1 MRVILLEDVK
11 NLGKKYEIK
20 EVSDGYAR
28 NYLFPNKL
36 ARPATPAFIAEIENL
51 KRKNQEK
58 EEALIKHL
66 NELARKINEAR
77 IEFYL
82 KTDKTGKIFGSVNK
96 EMILKALRE
105 HKLITKERINV
116 LLNEPIKQ
124 LGEYK
129 VEIDLKKGIKAQL
142 KIVILPES

>member
-105 HKLITKERINV
+105 HKLITKERISV

>member
-36 ARPATPAFIAEIENL
+36 ARPATPTFIAEIENL

-66 NELARKINEAR
+66 NELARKINESR

-105 HKLITKERINV
+105 HKLITKERISV
-116 LLNEPIKQ
+116 LLNGPIKQ